1 MEMMLIKLR
10 MKDVDTEDVRNVDLL
25 MVVDTGGN

>member
-1 MEMMLIKLR
+1 MMLIKLT
-10 MKDVDTEDVRNVDLL
+10 MKDVDKEDVRNVDLL

>member
-1 MEMMLIKLR
+1 MEMMLIKLT
-10 MKDVDTEDVRNVDLL
+10 MKDVDKEDVRNVDLL